1 MASLHRDPR
10 GKSPFWYCA
19 YTDSSGVRRFK
30 STKETKRKRAEAVAN
45 GWQRA
50 ADLARRG
57 TLSQVQALKI
67 VGEIYESANQE
78 PLNSADIGGFFRDW
92 EASKEL
98 TTAAGTARRYAD
110 VVDSFLTH
118 LADRT
123 KRNLAALVPRDIAG
137 FRDTYVKAG
146 KANKTAN
153 MAVKTLRIALN
164 VARKQGLILSNP
176 AEAVDM
182 LPENSASR
190 ETFTRK
196 QVADLLAVADSEWR
210 GMILLGACH
219 GLRLMDAARLTWAN
233 VDLERR
239 TLCFNPQ
246 KDRKNANRKPLEIP
260 VHPDVEDYLLALPL
274 RSNRPDAPIFPTLS
288 RKKGTGDNGLSSTFT
303 KLIAKAGIKREPG
316 VVKVKGEGRQ
326 VFNLSFHSFRHTA
339 ISAMANAGVAK
350 ERRMKLSG
358 HKSNVHE
365 RYTHHELEAL
375 RKDVESIP
383 SFVKTETGK

>member
-1 MASLHRDPR
+1 MASLHRDAR

-19 YTDSSGVRRFK
+19 YTDSNGIRRFK
-30 STKETKRKRAEAVAN
+30 STKEAKRKSAESVCA

-57 TLSQVQALKI
+57 TLSQVQALK
-67 VGEIYESANQE
+67 VVSEIYEAVNQE
-78 PLNSADIGGFFRDW
+78 PLNSADIATFLRDW
-92 EASKEL
+92 VESKKL
-98 TTAAGTARRYAD
+98 TAAPSTARRYGD
-110 VVDSFLTH
+110 VIEAFLTH
-118 LADRT
+118 LGDKT
-123 KRNLAALVPRDIAG
+123 KRNLAGLVPREIAA
-137 FRDTYVKAG
+137 FRDACVKTG

-164 VARKQGLILSNP
+164 VARKQGMILSNP

-190 ETFTRK
+190 ETFTRE

-219 GLRLMDAARLTWAN
+219 GLRLMDAARLSWAN
-233 VDLERR
+233 VDMERR
-239 TLCFNPQ
+239 TLCFHPQ

-260 VHPDVEDYLLALPL
+260 LHPDVEDYLLALPL
-274 RSNRPDAPIFPTLS
+274 RSNRPDAPVFSTLS
-288 RKKGTGDNGLSSTFT
+288 QKKGTGANGLSATFT
-303 KLIAKAGIKREPG
+303 KLIEKAGIKREAG
-316 VVKVKGEGRQ
+316 VAKVSGKGRQ
-326 VFNLSFHSFRHTA
+326 VFTLSFHSFRHTA
-339 ISAMANAGVAK
+339 ISEMANAGVSK

-365 RYTHHELEAL
+365 RYTHHDLEAL
-375 RKDVESIP
+375 RKDVESVP
-383 SFVKTETGK
+383 SFVKPADKQ